1 MIGCLRVRRTESG
14 PGVLSGGL
22 PDAEH
27 ASSPA
32 LGRTCEGRLE
42 IREHRLRR
50 RGVERPPEERAAG
63 RRRGSELDEHELMAL
78 IREGEQDRRGELLA
92 PQLESAKGGQHR
104 HPRQHGRLA
113 GLEAPPGLDEAWRK
127 EQRRHRLRDRREVLC
142 GDRLLGCRFALLGDR
157 GEKVVEHVF
166 DRRSCGHAEADASS
180 DEKKWRGPGSGE
192 LPGSRAAAPLIPFGP
207 LQHPSRRWADPRLTR
222 RWGILNL

>member
-104 HPRQHGRLA
+104 HPRQHGRVA

-142 GDRLLGCRFALLGDR
+142 GDRLLGCRFACSAIAA
-157 GEKVVEHVF
+157 KK
-166 DRRSCGHAEADASS
+166 SS
-180 DEKKWRGPGSGE
+180 STSSIGG
-192 LPGSRAAAPLIPFGP
+192 RAV
-207 LQHPSRRWADPRLTR
+207 TR
-222 RWGILNL
+222 RPMLVPTKRNGEDLEAGSFRDLGLRHP